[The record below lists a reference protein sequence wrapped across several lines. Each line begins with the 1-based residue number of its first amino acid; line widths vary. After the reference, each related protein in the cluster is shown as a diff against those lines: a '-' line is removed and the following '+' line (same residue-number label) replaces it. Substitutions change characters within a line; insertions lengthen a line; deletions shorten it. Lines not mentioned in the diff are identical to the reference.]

1 MGGMIAY
8 GVCRCSHSRKKNHQR
23 EYLIFQPNQSVPQIL
38 NVQTILHALL
48 KNAKIPASQARVES
62 MLNVGS
68 SSIAQPAFVIEA
80 MLAILTVSAK
90 SVRNT
95 SQSEH

>member
-1 MGGMIAY
+1 MIAY
-8 GVCRCSHSRKKNHQR
+8 GVCRCSHSRKKIIRGNI
-23 EYLIFQPNQSVPQIL
+23 LIFQPNQSVPQIL

-80 MLAILTVSAK
+80 MLAILIVSAK

>member
-1 MGGMIAY
+1 MIAY
-8 GVCRCSHSRKKNHQR
+8 EVCRYAPIVGKNHQR
-23 EYLIFQPNQSVPQIL
+23 EYLNFLQPNQSVPQIL

>member
-1 MGGMIAY
+1 MIAY
-8 GVCRCSHSRKKNHQR
+8 EVCRYAPKIIIRGNI
-23 EYLIFQPNQSVPQIL
+23 LIFQPNQSVPQIL
-38 NVQTILHALL
+38 NVQTIMHALL
-48 KNAKIPASQARVES
+48 KNAKIPASQPRVES

-80 MLAILTVSAK
+80 MLAILIVSAK

-95 SQSEH
+95 FQSEH